1 MTDFSHVT
9 YMYLFNITT
18 QKDLVHFK
26 SPNFFKLYYY
36 LLHSHTKYMLI
47 TVNEI
52 LTVNKEREIIL
63 CNDDFSLST
72 YTQN

>member
-9 YMYLFNITT
+9 YLFNITT

-36 LLHSHTKYMLI
+36 LLHSHTKHMLI

-52 LTVNKEREIIL
+52 LTVNKEIIL
-63 CNDDFSLST
+63 CNDDFSLSI